1 MKSSTKTLMMG
12 VLATLSLGACRVNVD
27 VPDNNDENNPPTTTT
42 TTMDMGST
50 TTDDMTERF
59 DMAPVEDM
67 TPPEEDMSVDM
78 VVGSDMVPE
87 EDMTPPGIGPD
98 GGEIAL
104 DGFRLIIPPGALEQ
118 YVEIKVKTT
127 TLEGGFQGNLPRF
140 SITPPDTA
148 LSVPAT
154 VLLDANNTPHAL
166 SLVSRQDDLGV
177 TRLLPYVVEQDGWHR
192 STLAS
197 FGDVMLVDAT
207 RVSDVADVTDDACAG
222 YTHLSRSNDEEGVE
236 TYLTMRDCAHRPA
249 PLSSVSDLR
258 VTIEGRDVS
267 ATLANVSE
275 LVDVTPIQLI
285 TILLDLSN
293 SQIATPERLSQNIE
307 TLVSTLERSCE
318 PESCAIE
325 VLGIAGDTNPV
336 IIREATVLDVWA
348 PVTTENVL
356 TARDALA
363 DKGTL
368 NLYGGITTARER
380 LDEHER
386 EFTLVHGGG
395 RATTRHLV
403 LFGSSGDLANIAPRE
418 NIEQDTLHVV
428 TFTDNA
434 QMLASEITLTDQP
447 LLPGRGVLAVT
458 DASMDEGVM
467 GFVASQLA
475 RAGKS
480 THAYHTCPT
489 ERAGVHTLRITHTQA
504 SPGYVSEGFGF
515 EASEG
520 FARCSPSKLQESCQ
534 LDACK
539 SLACGGCAL
548 ASEVCGQRGQ
558 CESACVL
565 EQRCQGETYQ
575 GFMGTSTV
583 CNAGGDVLF
592 CGDTCFTP
600 TSRFACGQ
608 CGTACFTGCGM
619 NGCAPDGRELIVGT
633 NTTCT
638 RDATN
643 GTLSCRGQL
652 SGTFDTL
659 TPIELPV
666 RFTSFHRACGLD
678 GQGQVWCY
686 EDNAV
691 KPYATPEPLIQLS
704 TFRGAVCGTSATGVA
719 YCGGSN
725 RYGRLGT
732 GDGSDRP
739 YQMVPVVFHQPPTTR
754 ISHTQVEALHA
765 FFFTEDGRLYIT
777 GSKSNFSEL
786 SGDPRA
792 CVNANGECFFEAARL
807 SDALAILRTESN
819 GTRCLLSPTGEIS
832 CPDIGIMSPQTAP
845 PFVQM
850 ANVGDRVC
858 GLSGVD
864 GQIWCVATSDNTPTF
879 APVSTPGYID
889 LKDGTRWMCG
899 VKGSGEVDCM
909 VPETSA
915 FYPKLLASGVAPFTL
930 SPVGTL
936 EQNETLFDA
945 EFGICFGSITGQTRC
960 LGGARPFVSV
970 GASVPDLGEEMQVGK
985 DFACGFDSNRSLECV
1000 ATKRSEPG
1008 LFSGSPEYLLPF
1020 AYSTLGAGRQFI
1032 DFAISTGGNTL
1043 CAVDTGGVIAC
1054 AVSAL
1059 DDPFEEIKL
1068 HGSDPIANVIDIQI
1082 AGSNGCVLTS
1092 DDEVYCWGPNLD
1104 KQVDPSPQSGDYT
1117 TPAKRF
1123 GITPSLPIRAKQI
1136 ALGSWRTCLVQPN
1149 GFLVRCYGRDVDGS
1163 LGQDGSINRN
1173 VAGLPAL
1180 PIEKIVAAGLNTCVL
1195 HDNGEL
1201 YCFGQNKHGQLGTGD
1216 ALPVQG
1222 GARLIES
1229 GVDDVV
1235 MGEHHTC
1242 IKTNTGVISCAGK
1255 NELGQLGVMANSEV
1269 CDGSLCKTSF

>member
-1 MKSSTKTLMMG
+1 MKNHHAKL
-12 VLATLSLGACRVNVD
+12 VLGALLALSLGACRVNVD
-27 VPDNNDENNPPTTTT
+27 VPDNNDENNPPTMTTPA
-42 TTMDMGST
+42 MDMGSPT
-50 TTDDMTERF
+50 ME
-59 DMAPVEDM
+59 DMAPK
-67 TPPEEDMSVDM
+67 EDMSAPDMREDVDM
-78 VVGSDMVPE
+78 SPPKEDMSALDMAPE

-98 GGEIAL
+98 GGEITL
-104 DGFRLIIPPGALEQ
+104 DGFKLIIPPGALEQ

-127 TLEGGFQGNLPRF
+127 PLEEGFQGNLPRF
-140 SITPPDTA
+140 SITPADTT
-148 LSVPAT
+148 LNVPAT
-154 VLLDANNTPHAL
+154 LLLDANNTPHAL

-222 YTHLSRSNDEEGVE
+222 YTHLSRSDDEEGVE
-236 TYLTMRDCAHRPA
+236 TYLTMRDCAHRPVT
-249 PLSSVSDLR
+249 LSSMSDLR
-258 VTIEGRDVS
+258 ITIEGRDVS
-267 ATLANVSE
+267 ATLENVSE
-275 LVDVTPIQLI
+275 LVDVTPIQLV

-293 SQIATPERLSQNIE
+293 SQSATSERLSQNIE

-325 VLGIAGDTNPV
+325 VLGVAGDTNPV
-336 IIREATVLDVWA
+336 IIREATLLDVWA
-348 PVTTENVL
+348 PVTTENIL
-356 TARDALA
+356 SGRDALA

-386 EFTLVHGGG
+386 ELALMHGGG

-403 LFGSSGDLANIAPRE
+403 LLGSSSDLANIAPRE
-418 NIEQDTLHVV
+418 NTEQDTLHVV

-434 QMLASEITLTDQP
+434 QMLASELTLTDRP
-447 LLPGRGVLAVT
+447 LLPERNVLAAI
-458 DASMDEGVM
+458 DASMDEGIM

-480 THAYHTCPT
+480 TRAYHTCPT
-489 ERAGVHTLRITHTQA
+489 ERAGMHTLRLYPAQA
-504 SPGYVSEGFGF
+504 APGYVSDGFRF

-520 FARCSPSKLQESCQ
+520 FARCSPNKLQESCQ
-534 LDACK
+534 LDACG

-575 GFMGTSTV
+575 GLLGASTV
-583 CNAGGDVLF
+583 CNAGGNILS
-592 CGDTCFTP
+592 CGDTCFAP

-608 CGTACFTGCGM
+608 CGTACFTGCDM

-633 NTTCT
+633 NTTCM
-638 RDATN
+638 RHATN
-643 GTLSCRGQL
+643 GTLHCRGQL
-652 SGTFDTL
+652 SGTFDTF

-666 RFTSFHRACGLD
+666 RFASFDRACGLD
-678 GQGQVWCY
+678 GQGHVWCY

-704 TFRGAVCGTSATGVA
+704 TFQGAVCGTSATGVA

-739 YQMVPVVFHQPPTTR
+739 YQMVPVIFHQPPTTR
-754 ISHTQVEALHA
+754 IAHTQVEALHA

-777 GSKSNFSEL
+777 GSKSDFNEL

-792 CVNANGECFFEAARL
+792 CVDTNGECFFEAARL

-819 GTRCLLSPTGEIS
+819 GNRCLLSLTGEIS
-832 CPDIGIMSPQTAP
+832 CPDIGIMSPQTTP

-879 APVSTPGYID
+879 APVSAPGYIE
-889 LKDGTRWMCG
+889 LLDGTRWMCG

-909 VPETSA
+909 EPETSA
-915 FYPKLLASGVAPFTL
+915 FYPKLLASGATPFTL

-945 EFGICFGSITGQTRC
+945 DFGICFGSVTGQTRC
-960 LGGARPFVSV
+960 IGGARPFVGA
-970 GASVPDLGEEMQVGK
+970 GASVPDLGEEMQVGR
-985 DFACGFDSNRSLECV
+985 DFACGFDSNRSLACV

-1008 LFSGSPEYLLPF
+1008 LFSGNPEYLLPF
-1020 AYSTLGAGRQFI
+1020 AYDALGAGRQFI
-1032 DFAISTGGNTL
+1032 DFAIRSQGDGL

-1068 HGSDPIANVIDIQI
+1068 HGSDPIANVIDVQI
-1082 AGSNGCVLTS
+1082 SGSNGCVLTS
-1092 DDEVYCWGPNLD
+1092 DDDVYCWGPNVY

-1117 TPAKRF
+1117 TPARRF
-1123 GITPSLPIRAKQI
+1123 GINANLPIRAKQI

-1180 PIEKIVAAGLNTCVL
+1180 PIKKIVAAGLNTCVL
-1195 HDNGEL
+1195 HEDGTL
-1201 YCFGQNKHGQLGTGD
+1201 YCFGQNKYGQLATGD
-1216 ALPVQG
+1216 ALPVEG

-1242 IKTNTGVISCAGK
+1242 IKTKAGVISCAGK
-1255 NELGQLGVMANSEV
+1255 NELGQLGVMANGEV
-1269 CDGSLCKTSF
+1269 CDGSPCKTSF